1 MKKRTKMETGWE
13 SDKQVIVIL
22 VHAYMPEERLMEQE
36 EGNGVR
42 KVVGASGS
50 WRVYCMKNS
59 YFVQHSGS

>member
-13 SDKQVIVIL
+13 SDKQVIIIL

-42 KVVGASGS
+42 KVVGE
-50 WRVYCMKNS
+50 YICMKNS

>member
-13 SDKQVIVIL
+13 SDKQVIIIL

-50 WRVYCMKNS
+50 WRVYLHEEFLFCTT
-59 YFVQHSGS
+59 